1 MREDEF
7 LISLGVVGRLYGM
20 WAEVST
26 FFSFLT
32 LYDGN

>member
-20 WAEVST
+20 WAEVSKV
-26 FFSFLT
+26 FLF
-32 LYDGN
+32 